1 MPNIYRVVGDTSTGM
16 TFALEVM
23 AERPYDA
30 LEKVYSLLGSRH
42 KLKRTQI
49 RIKEVTVVEPT
60 SAKSNKAR
68 MLIALEKVVRY

>member
-1 MPNIYRVVGDTSTGM
+1 MPKIYRVVGDTSTGM
-16 TFALEVM
+16 KFALEVV